1 MGFALGA
8 LSLLALAFVGFYP
21 KQELALVADPSRV
34 RGFKGETCTATI
46 KLGTRAASARVRL
59 DLTDLPGGVEASL
72 QEKSGTY
79 VLTVMSPFAGLFN
92 KFKVEVGIGDPM
104 GFFARKEPR
113 QLQLAF
119 EFLPLSLLMERRQV
133 RVAPLV
139 TGDRP
144 AGKRGFG
151 QEYFSAETSNSPHS
165 PRDILWRRQARSTSN
180 ELMVRVGEANLPENL
195 SLGLAEP
202 NNRSQRENPRWIDL
216 VSEAVASLG
225 RPIVT
230 AGSTLTVI
238 HAVEESVTISKARN
252 EAELA
257 DLIIG
262 LWRDDVPKQES
273 MVPLNSADLV
283 VLAQWETSS
292 LTNQMLLRS
301 KPAVLLSWSPR
312 ATSRQSKVAIFSGHE
327 DLGWLVART
336 AGR

>member
-1 MGFALGA
+1 MGLALGA
-8 LSLLALAFVGFYP
+8 MSLLALAFVAFYP
-21 KQELALVADPSRV
+21 KQELDLLAEPARV
-34 RGFKGETCTATI
+34 RGFKGETCTATL
-46 KLGTRAASARVRL
+46 KLGTRTTSARARL
-59 DLTDLPGGVEASL
+59 DLTDVPAGVEAGL
-72 QEKSGTY
+72 QENDGMY
-79 VLTVMSPFAGLFN
+79 VLTVKSPFAGLFN
-92 KFKVEVGIGDPM
+92 RFKVEVGVGDPL
-104 GFFARKEPR
+104 GIFARKEAR

-165 PRDILWRRQARSTSN
+165 ARDILWRRQARSTSN

-195 SLGLAEP
+195 SIGLAEP
-202 NNRSQRENPRWIDL
+202 NNRSQRENPRWVDL

-238 HAVEESVTISKARN
+238 HAIEDRTTISQARN

-257 DLIIG
+257 DLVVW
-262 LWRDDVPKQES
+262 LWRDDIPKQES
-273 MVPLNSADLV
+273 AAPLNRADLI

-292 LTNQMLLRS
+292 LANQILLRN

-312 ATSRQSKVAIFSGHE
+312 ATSQHSRVAIFSGHE